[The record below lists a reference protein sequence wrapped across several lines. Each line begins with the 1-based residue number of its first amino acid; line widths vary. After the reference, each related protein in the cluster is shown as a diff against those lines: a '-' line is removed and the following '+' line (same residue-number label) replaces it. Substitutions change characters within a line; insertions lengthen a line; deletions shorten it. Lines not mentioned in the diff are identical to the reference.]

1 MSVSI
6 ITGGAGFIGP
16 NLIRSLLQGNTST
29 CIVADNLSNGNWDT
43 LRKFF
48 DSNELKNILFCECN
62 ADDYDELN
70 SVFEIALS
78 YGRLSE
84 VWHLAANSDIPLGIA
99 DISLDYKDTF
109 MSTYQVLRC
118 MEKFD
123 VENIYFASSSAIYG
137 NHFGQTLF
145 EDTGPLLPISN
156 YGAMKLSSEAIIS
169 ARSEV
174 FLKRALL
181 FRFPN
186 VIGSPA
192 THGVIYDFIKKLM
205 ATPDCLP
212 VLGDGTQCKPYLH
225 VNDLVDAMMFLRG
238 NTSLKG
244 ICPVNI
250 GAFGDGVSVSQIA
263 EIVCSVVNPAAR
275 IEYGV
280 GDRGWQGDVPKVA
293 YSTALLQDMGWKPS
307 LTPLAAVEL
316 AVQEVYTQL
325 TESCSA

>member
-6 ITGGAGFIGP
+6 VTGGAGFIGP
-16 NLIRSLLQGNTST
+16 NLIRSLLQGHTDT

-43 LRKFF
+43 LRTFF
-48 DSNELKNILFCECN
+48 DSNELKNVIFCKCN
-62 ADDYDELN
+62 AADYDELN
-70 SVFEIALS
+70 SVFEIASS

-99 DISLDYKDTF
+99 DISLDYNDTF

-145 EDTGPLLPISN
+145 ENSGPLLPISN

-205 ATPDCLP
+205 ATPKCLS

-225 VNDLVDAMMFLRG
+225 VKDLVNAMLYLRG
-238 NTSLKG
+238 HTSLKG
-244 ICPVNI
+244 AYPINI
-250 GAFGDGVSVSQIA
+250 GAFGDGVSVKEIA

-275 IEYGV
+275 IEYGS

-293 YSTALLQDMGWKPS
+293 YSTALLQELGW
-307 LTPLAAVEL
+307 TPKLSPVAAVEL
-316 AVQEVYTQL
+316 AVQEIYTQL
-325 TESCSA
+325 TGS